1 VLHAAER
8 RSEDSQTG
16 SEDSLVQLRR
26 NVVIYVK
33 NVMCIA
39 YFVIFINC
47 VSVIPSI
54 VVRYLFNNKQI
65 KKKQL
70 HICIDTYKVNIFGQ
84 LLYQIR
90 IRIVPVHNV
99 YNVVNV
105 SLPFCNMKYQ
115 PIYS

>member
-1 VLHAAER
+1 MLHAAER

-26 NVVIYVK
+26 NVVIYIK
-33 NVMCIA
+33 NVICIA

-65 KKKQL
+65 KKKFYKIVNL
-70 HICIDTYKVNIFGQ
+70 ILTFWKTLDT
-84 LLYQIR
+84 
-90 IRIVPVHNV
+90 
-99 YNVVNV
+99 
-105 SLPFCNMKYQ
+105 
-115 PIYS
+115 

>member
-1 VLHAAER
+1 MLHAAER

-33 NVMCIA
+33 NVICIA

-54 VVRYLFNNKQI
+54 VVRYLFNNKQ
-65 KKKQL
+65 KKKS
-70 HICIDTYKVNIFGQ
+70 
-84 LLYQIR
+84 LLKL
-90 IRIVPVHNV
+90 
-99 YNVVNV
+99 
-105 SLPFCNMKYQ
+105 SLPHTK
-115 PIYS
+115 